1 MNQKLSATI
10 EFELVRTETLNEFKQ
25 SADFRGLGIERAY
38 TNLFG
43 PQFSPPTELTSST
56 MNNNQLNHPVQQPV
70 NLKKNINST
79 DLPSMK
85 PPNPQTATEHCST
98 LGSFIMSIQLKI
110 RSRRQRKSLFRCQT
124 GQQN

>member
-85 PPNPQTATEHCST
+85 PPNPHTAKEHCTTCMHDIKPGETKRDYNKTKYQST
-98 LGSFIMSIQLKI
+98 V
-110 RSRRQRKSLFRCQT
+110 CQNAP
-124 GQQN
+124 G